1 MKPRVILLCALTYLL
16 PLAAGAASRSVDP
29 NWPCQQALVP
39 EIAAATI
46 WSGPSTEGIGDWHAE
61 PAVAAL
67 VGRAAPRGVSAE
79 DGEAAIGDFTR
90 SLGGDRN
97 RLITLAF
104 AGLLDETNRQ
114 RTEVIQRIES
124 LAERQRNL
132 ADIVAR
138 LTAEVDAT
146 PEPKGEPSPER
157 AELMQRWTF
166 SSRTYT
172 EVQRTMRY
180 ACEIPGQLDARL
192 GAYARA
198 LQAALS

>member
-1 MKPRVILLCALTYLL
+1 MR
-16 PLAAGAASRSVDP
+16 PLALLLVAVTWLPPFASSAAPRNVDP

-39 EIAAATI
+39 EIAAATL
-46 WSGPSTEGIGDWHAE
+46 WSGPPVAGIGDWHTE

-67 VGRAAPRGVSAE
+67 VGRAAPRGVSAA

-90 SLGGDRN
+90 SLGGGRN

-114 RTEVIQRIES
+114 RTEVIQRIKN

-146 PEPKGEPSPER
+146 PEPKGEPSPGR

>member
-1 MKPRVILLCALTYLL
+1 MRRLAILLGALTCLVSF
-16 PLAAGAASRSVDP
+16 AAGAAPRNVDP

-39 EIAAATI
+39 EIAAATV
-46 WSGPSTEGIGDWHAE
+46 WSGPPVEGIGDWHAE

-67 VGRAAPRGVSAE
+67 VERAAPRGVSTA
-79 DGEAAIGDFTR
+79 DGEVAIGDFTR

-104 AGLLDETNRQ
+104 TGLLDETNRQ
-114 RTEVIQRIES
+114 RTEVIQRIKG

-138 LTAEVDAT
+138 LTAEVDAM

-157 AELMQRWTF
+157 AELIQRWTF
-166 SSRTYT
+166 SSRAYT

-180 ACEIPGQLDARL
+180 ACEIPGQLDGRL

-198 LQAALS
+198 LQAGLS